1 MGSLQQAYQSIY
13 YNEQE
18 LCKEVTDFCNE
29 FLFDTEEE
37 TEYFVEE
44 LFKDEDIALEFFDDV
59 LEFSSES
66 QLNED
71 TYITEIR
78 SALIKY
84 GLKAAKGL
92 LKKATP
98 AVRGMSAKTLTKQG
112 IQAGGLTKKGT
123 SLAATNPPAFATQ
136 TRAIQ
141 TARATRQ
148 AGIPKPQE
156 PNKYLKMLQQKRASK
171 GLPPAGGTSAQ
182 SLKAITQRGITRHN
196 QAVAQATTVAQSF
209 MKTMKQ
215 GAASSKLA
223 TAAKGTKNIG
233 PAIPMKGAKPGGALS
248 TTVKDTGLGAVP
260 KVEKVKVKDLGPA
273 PTSGGPTRYQG
284 TRSGGQLSGKDVKGL
299 PGAGQANNRRNL
311 AQQKLDAAAKGSSS
325 TGTRYSSQGV
335 RQLGPEKLSS
345 KVKRTMSNIKNKLV
359 GIDRAKLA
367 GAGLVGLAAAG
378 FIGGDTKDTVAKK
391 TGEINLPNK
400 DKDTAPTAPS
410 GGVVADKGKDVAP
423 TTPPGGVVADK
434 GTKGDSKGSGG
445 YTIPDAAKPKTRLDA
460 ALTGIKPG
468 AGVPSRE
475 DELNAKGKKRLDK
488 VKKRFFDIRDRDIT
502 ARAQFDPRLKS
513 ERERMKRIR
522 AERKKKNS

>member
-18 LCKEVTDFCNE
+18 LYKEVADFCNE
-29 FLFDTEEE
+29 FFFDTEEE

-84 GLKAAKGL
+84 GLKSAKGL

-196 QAVAQATTVAQSF
+196 KAVAQATTVAQSF

-233 PAIPMKGAKPGGALS
+233 PAIPMKGAKPGGPLA
-248 TTVKDTGLGAVP
+248 TTGRGGSLATTGNVAGLGPVS

-284 TRSGGQLSGKDVKGL
+284 TRSGGQLPGKDVKGL
-299 PGAGQANNRRNL
+299 PGVGQANNRRNL

-345 KVKRTMSNIKNKLV
+345 KVKRTMDGLKKLPT
-359 GIDRAKLA
+359 GAKLA
-367 GAGLVGLAAAG
+367 VGATLLGLTAGGLG
-378 FIGGDTKDTVAKK
+378 VKDPLAKK
-391 TGEINLPNK
+391 TGEINLP
-400 DKDTAPTAPS
+400 DKDTAPTI
-410 GGVVADKGKDVAP
+410 
-423 TTPPGGVVADK
+423 PPGGVVADK
-434 GTKGDSKGSGG
+434 GKKDDTKGPGG
-445 YTIPDAAKPKTRLDA
+445 YEIPDTAKPKTVEVTADSDKKSKTPRKLSKMERNARELKIMRARSLDRQGRSSDA
-460 ALTGIKPG
+460 EKL
-468 AGVPSRE
+468 
-475 DELNAKGKKRLDK
+475 
-488 VKKRFFDIRDRDIT
+488 
-502 ARAQFDPRLKS
+502 
-513 ERERMKRIR
+513 R
-522 AERKKKNS
+522 AEIKKKYG